1 MVYIDANYF
10 IRLILKDIP
19 EQYDQAYK
27 LINSGAKDE
36 IQLLTSTIAF
46 FEVYW
51 VLSSYYQ
58 IPKARLAA
66 ALNVILKMNF
76 INLPERT
83 ILSKAVVEFEQTNF
97 GLEDC
102 YHLCYAKELRID
114 SFATFDKKLSRKF
127 KNLKKQSKNERRHV

>member
-1 MVYIDANYF
+1 MVYVDANYF

-27 LINSGAKDE
+27 LVTSGAQGK
-36 IQLLTSTIAF
+36 IRLLTSTIAF

-58 IPKARLAA
+58 ISKTKLTI
-66 ALNVILKMNF
+66 ALKSILQMNF
-76 INLPERT
+76 IDLSERE
-83 ILSKAVVEFEQTNF
+83 ILSKSLVFLEQSNF

-102 YHLCYAKELRID
+102 YHLCYAKEFKTNSL
-114 SFATFDKKLSRKF
+114 ATFDKKLKAKF
-127 KNLKKQSKNERRHV
+127 KNLQ